1 MSTKII
7 LLIVLMTAVT
17 YLPRAIPSFIIDKVK
32 LGKKTQKFL
41 KLIPYTAMSALVF
54 PGIFTSV
61 GDKYYYGL
69 IGGGVAALLA
79 FFKCPVVVCVIVAVA
94 VDFLLLRIM

>member
-41 KLIPYTAMSALVF
+41 KLIPYTAMSSLVF